1 MAKITKSL
9 IKNSESIGGIQKTI
23 ASFGQSLR
31 AANNTSSVIIRE
43 FTKSNRSKKRAML
56 KQREIFGKRR
66 SAVQR
71 RERED
76 LVESGKV
83 NGIFRR
89 TTKVIST
96 STKGFLGRI
105 MDFLGTILVGWIVT
119 NLPVII
125 KNVEKLI
132 GRIQETVSAL
142 TGWYDGITGFFARF
156 TGELNDTDQRLSR
169 QADFTGETKQAN
181 ETKENIE
188 KASRNLELDYNRM
201 IDNVNNF
208 DLYALLGLKGEEKQ
222 KKQENSG
229 ATPTNNQTT
238 LADQEPQP
246 EQKKEDVNPFTR
258 FFGGLADFVMRDTT
272 DFDKQ
277 GDSSYSGGGGKLSP
291 EQIAD
296 VARRAGISEDMIPTM
311 VAIALAESGGDSGID
326 TVKSGLD
333 PDKKNEFSLGLWQI
347 NMIDR
352 PGFML
357 GEERRRKLGIS
368 KTEQLYDPLTNARAA
383 ALILREQGLGAWSVY
398 TNGRYKQYLPTA
410 KKAFSGP
417 RTSQPVVSK
426 SVDSGTRYSKG
437 QDVTQLLGGQSSAT
451 ITSRKGDFESFRSKP
466 HGGIDI
472 GCSAGLFISLT
483 VDAEVVGTANQPNG
497 YGNVIDVWISSMG
510 VQLRFAHNSRILIP
524 SGKIP
529 AGTSFAI
536 TGSTG
541 RSTGPH
547 IHLEA
552 SSERGSMNYGGN
564 MVPAPYVALIRL
576 TKASIEGQ
584 KASLPGMNDATG
596 GPSLQI
602 DGTGNRTMVAS
613 NVTPE
618 RRGSVITVPI
628 PTESGQ
634 QPSSDGG
641 GGGGGGS
648 SSGNTEGT
656 SLNSFIHKILLRDL
670 EYV

>member
-1 MAKITKSL
+1 MAKITQSL
-9 IKNSESIGGIQKTI
+9 LKNSNSIGGIQDTI
-23 ASFGQSLR
+23 TSFGQSLR

-66 SAVQR
+66 AAVQR
-71 RERED
+71 REQED

-83 NGIFRR
+83 GGIFRR
-89 TTKVIST
+89 SAKVIGS

-105 MDFLGTILVGWIVT
+105 MDFVGTILVGWMVT
-119 NLPVII
+119 NLPII
-125 KNVEKLI
+125 IENVQKLME
-132 GRIQETVSAL
+132 RIQTTLGAL
-142 TGWYDGITGFFARF
+142 TGWYDGITRFFTGF
-156 TGELNDTDQRLSR
+156 TGELDSTDQRISR
-169 QADFTGETKQAN
+169 QADFSAEEKGAKETQ
-181 ETKENIE
+181 E
-188 KASRNLELDYNRM
+188 KIAEGVKDVEQDYNKM
-201 IDNVNNF
+201 IDAVNNF
-208 DLYALLGLKGEEKQ
+208 DIYALLGLKGKEEEK
-222 KKQENSG
+222 KQP
-229 ATPTNNQTT
+229 APTDNQTA
-238 LADQEPQP
+238 LAEREEPQ
-246 EQKKEDVNPFTR
+246 KVNPFTR
-258 FFGGLADFVMRDTT
+258 FFGGLADFVMSDTT

-296 VARRAGISEDMIPTM
+296 VARRAGIPEDMIPTM

-437 QDVTQLLGGQSSAT
+437 QDVTQLLGGQASAT

-483 VDAEVVGTANQPNG
+483 VDAEVVGTDNQPNG

-648 SSGNTEGT
+648 SSRNTEGT